1 MTQQQN
7 FGRKWRVRIDDIE
20 TTELDVRFSVKRTVR
35 REANTAELIIYNLSR
50 DQIEQIRHAGRA
62 QVEIHAGLGDREP
75 TLIFLGQIVRNGLS
89 ASNTDTENIVSVRAR
104 DGGALGRM
112 RSSRSWRS
120 GTGLNAIAQSLAE
133 DLGVGTGN
141 LSEHT
146 LTLPNGRSTTVGPMV
161 LQGTALEAF
170 DRTMRA
176 TGMSWS
182 VQNGNLVIRPLV
194 RTSIV
199 EALVLSA
206 DTNLVG
212 SPSQEER
219 HKVACECLM
228 IAGVEPGQ
236 LVRLE
241 SRFITGTYEIE
252 ECEYR
257 GESAGKAWTIKCL
270 LRPPRTQQ

>member
-1 MTQQQN
+1 
-7 FGRKWRVRIDDIE
+7 
-20 TTELDVRFSVKRTVR
+20 
-35 REANTAELIIYNLSR
+35 
-50 DQIEQIRHAGRA
+50 
-62 QVEIHAGLGDREP
+62 
-75 TLIFLGQIVRNGLS
+75 
-89 ASNTDTENIVSVRAR
+89 
-104 DGGALGRM
+104 
-112 RSSRSWRS
+112 
-120 GTGLNAIAQSLAE
+120 
-133 DLGVGTGN
+133 
-141 LSEHT
+141 
-146 LTLPNGRSTTVGPMV
+146 
-161 LQGTALEAF
+161 
-170 DRTMRA
+170 
-176 TGMSWS
+176 MSWS

-194 RTSIV
+194 RTSVV